1 MKEKDM
7 SYFECFA
14 GGNFILHKPL
24 ISDERSAGCLVGY
37 FFNSPSPSSNVCMY
51 FFFLYA
57 LRMQKSLECKSSTL
71 QYAKRSKFKKLS
83 HFVTEEN
90 SSTFAQRRKVDYY
103 QVLLYI
109 AYKWENYITAV
120 QIVTCTRIVIIISYF
135 LKTYR
140 ICLFK

>member
-51 FFFLYA
+51 VFFLS
-57 LRMQKSLECKSSTL
+57 LCIKNVEKSRMQII
-71 QYAKRSKFKKLS
+71 
-83 HFVTEEN
+83 
-90 SSTFAQRRKVDYY
+90 
-103 QVLLYI
+103 YI
-109 AYKWENYITAV
+109 V
-120 QIVTCTRIVIIISYF
+120 VC
-135 LKTYR
+135 
-140 ICLFK
+140 

>member
-1 MKEKDM
+1 MKYKRCHILSVLLGPISSCTNLLFLM
-7 SYFECFA
+7 SGLLAVF
-14 GGNFILHKPL
+14 
-24 ISDERSAGCLVGY
+24 VGY

-109 AYKWENYITAV
+109 AYKWEYYITAV

>member
-1 MKEKDM
+1 M
-7 SYFECFA
+7 SGLLA
-14 GGNFILHKPL
+14 VQLG
-24 ISDERSAGCLVGY
+24 ISLTLLRPRPMY
-37 FFNSPSPSSNVCMY
+37 VCMY

-103 QVLLYI
+103 QVLYI
-109 AYKWENYITAV
+109 AYKWEYYITAV
-120 QIVTCTRIVIIISYF
+120 QIVTCTKNCYY
-135 LKTYR
+135 LKLLSKNLQDMPIQVRNWLTYYLPTWF
-140 ICLFK
+140 CGNQLLVF

>member
-1 MKEKDM
+1 M

-14 GGNFILHKPL
+14 GGYFILHKPL

-90 SSTFAQRRKVDYY
+90 PSTLVREEKQTIIKYFVLHTNDY
-103 QVLLYI
+103 I
-109 AYKWENYITAV
+109 V
-120 QIVTCTRIVIIISYF
+120 QIVIVRIEYVKYF
-135 LKTYR
+135 H
-140 ICLFK
+140 INDVSLFTGHNNLD